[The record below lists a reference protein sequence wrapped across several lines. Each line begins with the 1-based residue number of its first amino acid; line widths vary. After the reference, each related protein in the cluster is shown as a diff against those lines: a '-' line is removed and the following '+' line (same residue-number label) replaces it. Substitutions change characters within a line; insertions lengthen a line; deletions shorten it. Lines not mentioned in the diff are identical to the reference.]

1 MERSWLDTVQ
11 LLGLDVMVAVILM
24 IVVTAAMWQLGVAL
38 WDAVARMARRRRR
51 VLPTSP
57 RDAYA
62 TQEWGPAP

>member
-11 LLGLDVMVAVILM
+11 LLGLDVMVAVILG
-24 IVVTAAMWQLGVAL
+24 VLVTAATWQLVIAL
-38 WDAVARMARRRRR
+38 WNALARMARHRQR

-57 RDAYA
+57 CDAYA

>member
-1 MERSWLDTVQ
+1 MERGWIETVQ
-11 LLGLDVMVAVILM
+11 MLGLDMMVAVILG
-24 IVVTAAMWQLGVAL
+24 VLVTAAIWQLVIAL
-38 WDAVARMARRRRR
+38 WNALARMARRNRR

>member
-24 IVVTAAMWQLGVAL
+24 IVVTAATWQLVVAL
-38 WDAVARMARRRRR
+38 WGTLARMARRRRR

>member
-11 LLGLDVMVAVILM
+11 LLGLDVMAAVILG
-24 IVVTAAMWQLGVAL
+24 ILVTAAIWQLVIAL
-38 WDAVARMARRRRR
+38 WNALARMSWRRRR

>member
-1 MERSWLDTVQ
+1 MQCTNLLDF
-11 LLGLDVMVAVILM
+11 LGLDFIVRLSVAI
-24 IVVTAAMWQLGVAL
+24 WQLVIAL
-38 WDAVARMARRRRR
+38 WNTLARTAWRRRR

>member
-1 MERSWLDTVQ
+1 MERGWIETVQ
-11 LLGLDVMVAVILM
+11 MLGLDMMVTVTLG
-24 IVVTAAMWQLGVAL
+24 VLVTAAIWQLVIAL
-38 WDAVARMARRRRR
+38 WNALARMARRKRR

>member
-1 MERSWLDTVQ
+1 MERGWIETVQ
-11 LLGLDVMVAVILM
+11 MLGLDMMVAVTLG
-24 IVVTAAMWQLGVAL
+24 VLVTAAIWQLVIAL
-38 WDAVARMARRRRR
+38 WNALARMARRKRR